1 MSSIAD
7 AQTRGLAADV
17 TASEAASYAYCAKA
31 WHLEYVLGKQ
41 VSRSASAGRDAGTE
55 AHFLHGRR
63 LVAFDRRVRWILGAS
78 VVVLAVGFA
87 LLLTGIFAIAR

>member
-1 MSSIAD
+1 MSRSQLIETVD
-7 AQTRGLAADV
+7 LANDV

-41 VSRSASAGRDAGTE
+41 ASRSASVDREAGTE
-55 AHFLHGRR
+55 AHLSHGRR

-78 VVVLAVGFA
+78 LAALAVGI
-87 LLLTGIFAIAR
+87 LLLVAGFVAVGR